1 MELRGEYTV
10 PAGREAI
17 WAALND
23 PDLLAACIAGC
34 EFVERI
40 SETEMRAAVAVAIG
54 PFKSRFSGTVVL
66 DEAHPPRRWTLRGE
80 GRGRP
85 SGKAE
90 GTAIVELVDTRG
102 GNTTVSYIGSVE
114 VGGKLADIVDSRI
127 EAYAREAADTF
138 FTRLAAELDRR
149 GEQWVDQLDHSPAA
163 VQLGD
168 EPGEGVVVDK
178 AEIAGET
185 AEGIEGRLELAAG
198 REVLGGPYNW
208 GLLALV
214 VVIIILAVIYY

>member
-1 MELRGEYTV
+1 MELRGEYTLS
-10 PAGREAI
+10 AGGDAI

-34 EFVERI
+34 EFVERV
-40 SETEMRAAVAVAIG
+40 SETEMRAAIAVEIG
-54 PFKSRFSGTVVL
+54 PFKSRFSGTIAL

-85 SGKAE
+85 SGKVE
-90 GTAIVELVDTRG
+90 GTASVELVDSG
-102 GNTTVSYIGSVE
+102 GQTTVSYIGSIA

-127 EAYAREAADTF
+127 EAYARETADTF

-149 GEQWVDQLDHSPAA
+149 GDQWVDQLDHSPAA

-168 EPGEGVVVDK
+168 EPGEDVVFDK
-178 AEIAGET
+178 SEVAGET
-185 AEGIEGRLELAAG
+185 AERIEGRLELAAG